1 MVIGLHGPNME
12 NAVFL
17 VEKDTNTEHENALEQ
32 NTAERIVLEITK
44 KQLTARLVYT
54 AQLMDTGQ
62 HGAIMEIAALPVEK
76 DTNTEQENVLERN
89 MVEKIVLEITK
100 KQLTA
105 RLMFTAQLTD
115 TGQHGAVM
123 ENAALPVEKDTNT
136 EQENV
141 LERNTVEKIVLEITK
156 KQLTARLVLTA
167 QLMDIGLNGKNGQVV
182 ARHAAMEF
190 KHV

>member
-32 NTAERIVLEITK
+32 NTAEKIVLEITK

-54 AQLMDTGQ
+54 AQLTDTGQ
-62 HGAIMEIAALPVEK
+62 HGAIMETAALLVEK

-100 KQLTA
+100 RQLTA
-105 RLMFTAQLTD
+105 KPTFTAQVN
-115 TGQHGAVM
+115 HY
-123 ENAALPVEKDTNT
+123 
-136 EQENV
+136 
-141 LERNTVEKIVLEITK
+141 
-156 KQLTARLVLTA
+156 
-167 QLMDIGLNGKNGQVV
+167 
-182 ARHAAMEF
+182 
-190 KHV
+190 